1 MTSFTSPDTLGAKEM
16 RQMYDWLRPTI
27 AVPVHGEA
35 RNLARH
41 AALAIREGVEQT
53 LVIENGAVVRLAP
66 GAAEVVDHVPTG
78 RLAVMGT
85 TPVAIDSDSIRA
97 RRKLSFNGMIVA
109 IIVLD
114 ADGGVAAPVRV
125 MLRGVG
131 ANDLEDQGEAE
142 DALRRGLE
150 FMPRARRRDDDE
162 VEDMARKVL
171 RARRGGRS
179 SQRPGIEV
187 EIIRLAETQTVSYRT
202 DAQAGS

>member
-1 MTSFTSPDTLGAKEM
+1 
-16 RQMYDWLRPTI
+16 
-27 AVPVHGEA
+27 
-35 RNLARH
+35 
-41 AALAIREGVEQT
+41 
-53 LVIENGAVVRLAP
+53 
-66 GAAEVVDHVPTG
+66 
-78 RLAVMGT
+78 
-85 TPVAIDSDSIRA
+85 
-97 RRKLSFNGMIVA
+97 MIVA

-171 RARRGGRS
+171 RAEARRTFKPA
-179 SQRPGIEV
+179 PGD
-187 EIIRLAETQTVSYRT
+187 R
-202 DAQAGS
+202 G